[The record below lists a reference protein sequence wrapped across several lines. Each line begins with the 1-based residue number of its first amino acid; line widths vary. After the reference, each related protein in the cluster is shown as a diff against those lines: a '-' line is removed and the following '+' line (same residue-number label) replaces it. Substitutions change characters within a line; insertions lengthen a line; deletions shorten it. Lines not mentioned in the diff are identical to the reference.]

1 MEMRGI
7 ATRRLAVGLA
17 ASFVVVCTAQCS
29 KATPTSMEEQTPSI
43 PSLVVVSS
51 GSRVDTIGSYDLGAP
66 LVIEVRQA
74 DGRPAVGATVELLT
88 QVVSVNREGRI
99 ELRPNLLLGTAGHY
113 PGHGQLSI
121 EADGL
126 GRVEAVVVFGDGA
139 GDPGLTVRV
148 PGLGLDTVIPFT
160 VLPGRTTLLMATPSD
175 TVLYVGAV
183 APYGAYGVD
192 RAWNRTQDIVSV
204 TSLDPAVA
212 TFSGQAVTG
221 LAPGRVRTELRWG
234 SLVDTASLSIVPE
247 GTLAVFRD
255 RYNSGDSSGI
265 VLLELDLHRVQPL
278 DVTVGGS
285 AFQGLASW
293 SPDGDHLVERDAQ
306 AQVLHILRLDGTKTP
321 ILSLPYPDHMI
332 EQSHPRYT
340 ADGTWIYFSAW
351 FGYWNETQIWRMHPD
366 GTEAAQVVGQS
377 RSRGYHDRYP
387 SPSRDGSRVVFET
400 SLGEHTLRFVDP
412 ATDIEQ
418 VTNVHGISPRWSP
431 ATDQIAFLDLD
442 SHLMV
447 SPSSLTT
454 PRMVVTDGTRYSPWI
469 DWSPDGQWLVATVLR
484 NSGKTGGG
492 IEVINV
498 ATGERIPVP
507 GTNAFLYPASLVIE
521 DARKV
526 AAPAWSA
533 DGGTLA
539 WGTLGSLMTAT
550 GPVVT
555 TILHDA
561 TINGPSLPR
570 FSPDGRWIYFNG
582 KSMNGSSVS
591 NSVLFR
597 IDLGD
602 RTVEE
607 LTPTGDVDDSAP
619 DVSPDGTMIAF
630 GSTRWTPYPY
640 QSMVRLLDPSTLVV
654 TDLGVRG
661 TRPRWSPD
669 GQWLAYV
676 VAGAG
681 WRPNP
686 VGREFGAGPLAIVR
700 PGGTDR
706 RVIHTGLKTFH
717 PGIDWSPDGKY
728 LIASNSMSQMDIVV
742 VETGEIIPLTFLR
755 GEGVDIYHPDWKPPA

>member
-1 MEMRGI
+1 MTPAAVVLLLSCGGSDAPTGPSDGNDSGRTGLFRVGD
-7 ATRRLAVGLA
+7 APLA
-17 ASFVVVCTAQCS
+17 
-29 KATPTSMEEQTPSI
+29 
-43 PSLVVVSS
+43 
-51 GSRVDTIGSYDLGAP
+51 DTIEGSVSVTFEVLDASGP
-66 LVIEVRQA
+66 RQGVVIWLTSALRSDRFPMLRFTARSGGILADSLSLLTGA
-74 DGRPAVGATVELLT
+74 DGRVTFFARLGRLADTVTVTASAATGTRLSMLFTVQPGAPTALDATPADTTVYAGGSYRLSAHLRDRVRNPVNGTPTFASLRTEVAEVSTAGDVTARGIGRTSIAVRLGALVDTVG
-88 QVVSVNREGRI
+88 VSVPPEGRI
-99 ELRPNLLLGTAGHY
+99 AYARFFAIYEVNLNG
-113 PGHGQLSI
+113 S
-121 EADGL
+121 
-126 GRVEAVVVFGDGA
+126 
-139 GDPGLTVRV
+139 DPT
-148 PGLGLDTVIPFT
+148 
-160 VLPGRTTLLMATPSD
+160 
-175 TVLYVGAV
+175 
-183 APYGAYGVD
+183 
-192 RAWNRTQDIVSV
+192 
-204 TSLDPAVA
+204 
-212 TFSGQAVTG
+212 
-221 LAPGRVRTELRWG
+221 
-234 SLVDTASLSIVPE
+234 
-247 GTLAVFRD
+247 
-255 RYNSGDSSGI
+255 
-265 VLLELDLHRVQPL
+265 
-278 DVTVGGS
+278 
-285 AFQGLASW
+285 
-293 SPDGDHLVERDAQ
+293 
-306 AQVLHILRLDGTKTP
+306 
-321 ILSLPYPDHMI
+321 
-332 EQSHPRYT
+332 
-340 ADGTWIYFSAW
+340 
-351 FGYWNETQIWRMHPD
+351 
-366 GTEAAQVVGQS
+366 
-377 RSRGYHDRYP
+377 
-387 SPSRDGSRVVFET
+387 
-400 SLGEHTLRFVDP
+400 
-412 ATDIEQ
+412 
-418 VTNVHGISPRWSP
+418 
-431 ATDQIAFLDLD
+431 
-442 SHLMV
+442 
-447 SPSSLTT
+447 
-454 PRMVVTDGTRYSPWI
+454 
-469 DWSPDGQWLVATVLR
+469 
-484 NSGKTGGG
+484 
-492 IEVINV
+492 
-498 ATGERIPVP
+498 
-507 GTNAFLYPASLVIE
+507 LVIE